1 MNDDLLAYLSQK
13 LQEEQEVYLNDLGS
27 GKAKDFADYRYSC
40 GILRGLMIA
49 EGFINETS
57 KRLENIDE

>member
-1 MNDDLLAYLSQK
+1 MNDDLLKYLSSK
-13 LQEEQEVYLNDLGS
+13 LKEEQDVYLNDLGS
-27 GKAKDFADYRYSC
+27 GTAKDYADYRFSC